1 MTPTIKKRLEDL
13 EGQTPKGD
21 HEYDAVIEGFGDTCA
36 AHYYRDGVEISQAE
50 YFREAPKDQEIVI
63 NWGDPI
69 PPRDKSD

>member
-1 MTPTIKKRLEDL
+1 MSKPIKTRLEAL
-13 EGQTPKGD
+13 ERETPKGD
-21 HEYDAVIEGFGDTCA
+21 HEYDAVIEGFGDTCT

-69 PPRDKSD
+69 PPRESTD